1 MKHISEIIDPRRYA
15 APQVVGID
23 PSLTNTAVVIG
34 DGVTCTL
41 GEFGSKNAG
50 DNIRSRVA
58 RYDALVAGVVEFIE
72 SPGPSVAIFIEGYS
86 FGSNMPGKNGTV
98 EFGGLLR
105 WHLVDRAPRVY
116 EVAPT
121 TLKKFV
127 TGKGN
132 AKKEQMLAHVQ
143 KRWGEMFEANDAGD
157 AFGLYKLG
165 CVVERL
171 TEADTDAQRE
181 AAAKVAGSLS

>member
-1 MKHISEIIDPRRYA
+1 MSEGSGPGRWGRARGGGMIP
-15 APQVVGID
+15 G
-23 PSLTNTAVVIG
+23 
-34 DGVTCTL
+34 GVP
-41 GEFGSKNAG
+41 GSA
-50 DNIRSRVA
+50 
-58 RYDALVAGVVEFIE
+58 ALVAGVVEFIE
-72 SPGPSVAIFIEGYS
+72 SHGPSVAIFIEGYS

-105 WHLVDRAPRVY
+105 WHLVDLAPRVY

-132 AKKEQMLAHVQ
+132 AKKEQILAHVQ
-143 KRWGEMFEANDAGD
+143 KRWGEMFETNDAGD